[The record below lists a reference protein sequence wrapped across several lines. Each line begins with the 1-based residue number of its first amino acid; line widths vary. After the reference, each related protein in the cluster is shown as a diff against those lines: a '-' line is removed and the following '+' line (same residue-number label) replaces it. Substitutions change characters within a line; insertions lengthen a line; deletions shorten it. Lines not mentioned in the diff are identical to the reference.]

1 MTFHKDQAH
10 LSEQTALKEAVKA
23 QSTKNQEDISVF
35 DKGLKS
41 RKTFAEFDDE
51 QILFVARANEAPRY
65 QFVKTHSHGVPV
77 VEGEKDKDLTF
88 VQDSIVMLYEG
99 STQINAKNLRLIQ
112 YKLNKTG
119 EILSFVT
126 NVLDGQAATIAQIYK
141 MRWDIEVL
149 FRFMKQEM
157 NLSHFVCND
166 PNAIEVMLYC
176 TLIASMLVLIYK
188 KNNNITSYKKAKIQ
202 FFKELICDILLEMI
216 DDPQASLHLKQILL
230 KFKQK

>member
-1 MTFHKDQAH
+1 M
-10 LSEQTALKEAVKA
+10 V
-23 QSTKNQEDISVF
+23 
-35 DKGLKS
+35 
-41 RKTFAEFDDE
+41 
-51 QILFVARANEAPRY
+51 
-65 QFVKTHSHGVPV
+65 THSVCRNWVKWCIGIAAFCIIGPV
-77 VEGEKDKDLTF
+77 VEGKKNEDLTF
-88 VQDSIVMLYEG
+88 VQGSIVKLYEE

-126 NVLDGQAATIAQIYK
+126 NVLDVQAATIAQIYK

-188 KNNNITSYKKAKIQ
+188 KKIISLLI
-202 FFKELICDILLEMI
+202 KELK
-216 DDPQASLHLKQILL
+216 SSFSKN
-230 KFKQK
+230 